1 MAGIGL
7 ETMSRQWELM
17 GSNWQILVIFQ
28 CISMWYLRLT
38 KCLLIRNGEIEMSNV
53 STVGHVQNRLEM
65 QCFVVVLA
73 QTCPNKFMYQYK
85 STMSC
90 CEAIRSSWRCLSFAH
105 PDLCNDKEVVRIAL
119 RCLTSPRIWV
129 WGNCGEIGEI
139 TPKVPKVVWKIWAY
153 GDLLPINSCVGVHS

>member
-17 GSNWQILVIFQ
+17 GTKWQILVI
-28 CISMWYLRLT
+28 CSMRYLRLT
-38 KCLLIRNGEIEMSNV
+38 KCLLLIRNGEIEMSNV
-53 STVGHVQNRLEM
+53 WTVGHVQNRLEM
-65 QCFVVVLA
+65 QCFVVVLS
-73 QTCPNKFMYQYK
+73 QTCPCINISQQ
-85 STMSC
+85 C

-119 RCLTSPRIWV
+119 RCLTSPRIWA
-129 WGNCGEIGEI
+129 WGNCGEIREI

-153 GDLLPINSCVGVHS
+153 SSPGFPGWWTE